1 MGESSHSPCCVCVAE
16 GSAGWLF
23 LTRQGERGA
32 AEKRQGK
39 LLLAPRW
46 ELGVRGAE
54 QEISKLVL
62 RSASEIKERG
72 SNWCSDLDSS
82 CSSANV

>member
-1 MGESSHSPCCVCVAE
+1 MNREGCVFSGCWGWESHITPPAVCVGVG

-23 LTRQGERGA
+23 LTRQGEGGA

-62 RSASEIKERG
+62 
-72 SNWCSDLDSS
+72 
-82 CSSANV
+82 